1 MRLPPE
7 AIKFYEQSGWY
18 ISDYVLSDGEIED
31 CIRGAE
37 RLYRGDLDARYSW
50 SSAAILGDTVRTY
63 SDRSRSRV
71 DQFASFHCGPIRRV
85 VHSPVI
91 ACMGAQLL
99 RSPEVRYYKDILI
112 SSAAESRESA
122 IGWHLDISYWPTCIP
137 ERMITIYVPLQ
148 DRDVSSGTLLMMTG
162 SQKWVSRHFNLAL
175 KFEEV
180 EKLRAKFTA
189 EGHPTELTPLVHR
202 RGQVSFHSSLVV
214 HSTYPNMTPVFQQAV
229 VFGLQA
235 ADNRYVPSPLKRINP
250 RAVINLNDEIG
261 PKLPDGTPDVKND
274 EFYPVLYSDPERP
287 L

>member
-1 MRLPPE
+1 MQLSSE
-7 AIKFYEQSGWY
+7 AIRFYEQAGWY
-18 ISDYVLSDGEIED
+18 ISDYCLSDREIEE
-31 CIRGAE
+31 CIAGAE
-37 RLYRGDLDARYSW
+37 RLYRGEFDARYPW
-50 SSAAILGDTVRTY
+50 SSATMLGDTVRPY

-71 DQFASFHCGPIRRV
+71 DQFASFHSDAIRRV

-91 ACMGAQLL
+91 AWMGAQLL

-162 SQKWVSRHFNLAL
+162 SQRWATRHFNLNL
-175 KFEEV
+175 KFDEV
-180 EKLRAKFTA
+180 EKLRAKFAA
-189 EGHPTELTPLVHR
+189 EGHVTQLTPLIHR
-202 RGQVSFHSSLVV
+202 RGQVSFHSSLVI
-214 HSTYPNMTPVFQQAV
+214 HSTYPNMTPVLQQAA

-235 ADNRYVPSPLKRINP
+235 ADNRYVPSALKRINP

-274 EFYPVLYSDPERP
+274 KFYPVLYRDSGMHS
-287 L
+287 